1 MVLAFKFLET
11 DVCVEFFFFSFFL
24 DNIILL
30 PSKYETYKRHQK
42 KKKKKCLVN
51 QNLVTY
57 ITNIYLFTA
66 AYICTFPVLCPCLR
80 AQFSSKPHFL
90 SSFVHSHSYPH
101 TFLSTALDKICAV
114 HHMTPVSSA
123 VGWER
128 PLLSSPYASGKSLWF
143 QSPLGTHSY
152 HILRPYPT
160 AFVLILVSRLKLE
173 HCSFPVS

>member
-1 MVLAFKFLET
+1 MLS
-11 DVCVEFFFFSFFL
+11 FFFFSHSFW
-24 DNIILL
+24 IILFFYL
-30 PSKYETYKRHQK
+30 LSMKHTKDIKK

-143 QSPLGTHSY
+143 QPPLGTHSY

>member
-11 DVCVEFFFFSFFL
+11 DVCVEFFFSHSFW
-24 DNIILL
+24 IILFFYL
-30 PSKYETYKRHQK
+30 LSMKHTKDI
-42 KKKKKCLVN
+42 KKKKCLVN

-66 AYICTFPVLCPCLR
+66 ASICTFPVLCPCLR
-80 AQFSSKPHFL
+80 AQSSSKPHFL

-128 PLLSSPYASGKSLWF
+128 LLLSSPYASGKSLWF
-143 QSPLGTHSY
+143 QPPLGMHSY